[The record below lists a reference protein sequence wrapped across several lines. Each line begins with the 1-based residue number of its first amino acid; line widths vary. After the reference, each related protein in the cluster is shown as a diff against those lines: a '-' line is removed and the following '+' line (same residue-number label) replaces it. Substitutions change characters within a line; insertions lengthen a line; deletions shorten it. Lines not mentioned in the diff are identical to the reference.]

1 MTVDVANTGL
11 RFGADVIQV
20 YISPL
25 APSIKRP
32 VKELKGFQKVRL
44 DAGQILKD
52 VEISM
57 EEKYAFSFWDEEREA
72 WIMECGKYDVLV
84 GNSSQ
89 GEFLRETIE
98 VRDTM
103 WWNGL

>member
-1 MTVDVANTGL
+1 
-11 RFGADVIQV
+11 
-20 YISPL
+20 
-25 APSIKRP
+25 
-32 VKELKGFQKVRL
+32 
-44 DAGQILKD
+44 
-52 VEISM
+52 M

-72 WIMECGKYDVLV
+72 WIVEAGKYDVLV